1 MVSDYRKTSSVTNA
15 LQNDLLSWNSGLQR
29 PLSNENNVMKTVS
42 IINGLG
48 YHYTQVN
55 IFRAILRPFLAKG
68 RRPASG
74 LPPDEIEAFRL
85 ARLRT
90 REYIE
95 TALGFIQGLNID
107 CVLHFWPVWAQTAF
121 SSIGTLILQ
130 MLMIST
136 TSEEAM
142 EWMKTLQK
150 ARKELV
156 IRSHQLPVLRLCLLR
171 INSLFWKGI
180 NQVFSP
186 DKHIHEALSSVVAD
200 PD

>member
-1 MVSDYRKTSSVTNA
+1 MVSDYQKTSRVTNA
-15 LQNDLLSWNSGLQR
+15 LQNDLSSWNSGFQQ
-29 PLSNENNVMKTVS
+29 PFSNESNAMKTVS
-42 IINGLG
+42 IINNLG

-55 IFRAILRPFLAKG
+55 IFRAILRPFIAKG

-74 LPPDEIEAFRL
+74 LPPGEVEAFRL
-85 ARLRT
+85 ARLSA
-90 REYIE
+90 REYVE
-95 TALGFIQGLNID
+95 PALEFIRGLNMD

-136 TSEEAM
+136 TLEEAM

-171 INSLFWKGI
+171 INSMFWKDI
-180 NQVFSP
+180 NQVFGP
-186 DKHIHEALSSVVAD
+186 EKHIHEALGSVLANSE
-200 PD
+200 